1 MGTIINICLVYYV
14 NLTLLIQYCKLK
26 IFLFLKLILLNSSL
40 TFSLKCPQLAP
51 LVHPST
57 ADICASQNQN
67 HYFFFSFTH
76 LYIIGDICM
85 EPQTRSFYQYWI
97 HQLRDDFIATCVG
110 ESQQELWRHSPH
122 YKDIMDE
129 VWTKFWQSI

>member
-14 NLTLLIQYCKLK
+14 HLTLLIQCKLK

-57 ADICASQNQN
+57 SDICASQN
-67 HYFFFSFTH
+67 HYFFSVLPT
-76 LYIIGDICM
+76 YI
-85 EPQTRSFYQYWI
+85 
-97 HQLRDDFIATCVG
+97 
-110 ESQQELWRHSPH
+110 
-122 YKDIMDE
+122 
-129 VWTKFWQSI
+129 